1 MLSEN
6 EIKEYFLLVNS
17 RAKKELGQNF
27 LLDEG
32 VTKSILEAL
41 ELKKKDR
48 LLEIGPGL
56 GSLTDQLVNKTKT
69 YVAVEFDKKFVEF
82 LNKSFDKTNLIVE
95 NYNILKYKNY
105 DFNKVVG
112 NLPYYISTDI
122 LNYVIK
128 NFNDLEIGV
137 FMVQKEFYERIT
149 TKDKRYK
156 TALNYF
162 IEYLYKIEKII
173 TVPKNAFFPQ
183 PKVDSI
189 IFKITKNPIKD
200 VDSARFLFKI
210 IEISFLNRRKNIN
223 NNLKHLINDNEIR
236 KEVILKANL
245 DLNVRSEDL
254 TIDDFINLTNEILKV
269 GNIKL

>member
-1 MLSEN
+1 
-6 EIKEYFLLVNS
+6 
-17 RAKKELGQNF
+17 
-27 LLDEG
+27 
-32 VTKSILEAL
+32 
-41 ELKKKDR
+41 
-48 LLEIGPGL
+48 
-56 GSLTDQLVNKTKT
+56 
-69 YVAVEFDKKFVEF
+69 
-82 LNKSFDKTNLIVE
+82 
-95 NYNILKYKNY
+95 
-105 DFNKVVG
+105 
-112 NLPYYISTDI
+112 
-122 LNYVIK
+122 
-128 NFNDLEIGV
+128 
-137 FMVQKEFYERIT
+137 MVQKEFYERIT

-162 IEYLYKIEKII
+162 IEYLYKIEKIK

-183 PKVDSI
+183 PTVDSI